1 MADWGERVARAFP
14 NSTIPKR
21 LVKNSPD
28 LGRIPRYVAEYLL
41 AQKTEE
47 KGSDIL
53 GLHAAE
59 DFVRTYC
66 PRAEDRNRLK
76 HDLTTKRQI
85 QVLDLLSVDVDL
97 PTGNHW
103 ATLPCLDGRLR
114 ITPMLAEKY
123 KGLLYGGMY
132 GMCTVVFEPDTP
144 GSGVQGEHPARVSH
158 FVPLQTDV
166 PDINQYRQ
174 ARAVFSCDEWADLL
188 ISSAGL
194 NPQCLGSGDIGWRL
208 KLLVLTRLLPFVERN
223 VNLVELG
230 PKNTGKTYTL
240 RNTSSY
246 AFVISGGR
254 NTPANLF
261 VNLRTNQIGII
272 GMKKVVI
279 FDEIGRVQL
288 TDQDA
293 VVSILK
299 DYMES
304 GQYSRGRTTYASDA
318 GIIFI
323 GNIEVDGSIPS
334 QKYAH
339 LFQPLALAF
348 QDTALLDRIHGF
360 LPGWEL
366 PKIGTNSLAED
377 IGLLSD
383 YFAEILN
390 LLREIPFESVYN
402 AARRDR
408 PYMEGMTRRDETA
421 IAKISRGLLKL
432 LFPNGDLAETDKVDS
447 VLLFAAEL
455 RQRVHNQLTVMDPGE
470 FRDRRI
476 GFEDLNGDEPED
488 FQVNHH
494 RIISRHDVA
503 LNTQPSLGEA
513 TALVVLQTRN
523 GDIIGGDVQIIEVSA
538 LLGTTGLEING
549 AHDQS
554 MKHSARA
561 AYNYVR
567 EHARD
572 LHLPPEAVRS
582 RHISIHLLYVA
593 SQREGPSAGLA
604 FVLGIIS
611 ALSGYPLV
619 PALAVTGEV
628 SQHGKVTAVGG
639 IPQKL
644 AAAKAHGRKKVI
656 LPRDNEPEIQKLE
669 DEIRDLEIIC
679 VDTVTD
685 ALNHALQPAGSRR

>member
-1 MADWGERVARAFP
+1 
-14 NSTIPKR
+14 
-21 LVKNSPD
+21 
-28 LGRIPRYVAEYLL
+28 
-41 AQKTEE
+41 
-47 KGSDIL
+47 
-53 GLHAAE
+53 
-59 DFVRTYC
+59 
-66 PRAEDRNRLK
+66 
-76 HDLTTKRQI
+76 
-85 QVLDLLSVDVDL
+85 
-97 PTGNHW
+97 
-103 ATLPCLDGRLR
+103 
-114 ITPMLAEKY
+114 
-123 KGLLYGGMY
+123 
-132 GMCTVVFEPDTP
+132 
-144 GSGVQGEHPARVSH
+144 
-158 FVPLQTDV
+158 
-166 PDINQYRQ
+166 
-174 ARAVFSCDEWADLL
+174 
-188 ISSAGL
+188 
-194 NPQCLGSGDIGWRL
+194 
-208 KLLVLTRLLPFVERN
+208 
-223 VNLVELG
+223 
-230 PKNTGKTYTL
+230 
-240 RNTSSY
+240 
-246 AFVISGGR
+246 
-254 NTPANLF
+254 
-261 VNLRTNQIGII
+261 
-272 GMKKVVI
+272 
-279 FDEIGRVQL
+279 
-288 TDQDA
+288 
-293 VVSILK
+293 
-299 DYMES
+299 
-304 GQYSRGRTTYASDA
+304 
-318 GIIFI
+318 
-323 GNIEVDGSIPS
+323 
-334 QKYAH
+334 
-339 LFQPLALAF
+339 
-348 QDTALLDRIHGF
+348 
-360 LPGWEL
+360 
-366 PKIGTNSLAED
+366 
-377 IGLLSD
+377 
-383 YFAEILN
+383 
-390 LLREIPFESVYN
+390 
-402 AARRDR
+402 
-408 PYMEGMTRRDETA
+408 
-421 IAKISRGLLKL
+421 
-432 LFPNGDLAETDKVDS
+432 
-447 VLLFAAEL
+447 
-455 RQRVHNQLTVMDPGE
+455 MDPGE